1 MPAPSAVAGVQVMQ
15 ALVARELVER
25 FGLPE
30 RRAAALL
37 GIVPSS
43 ISQYLSGKRLGP
55 TLAAYWNDE
64 GARRLARRA
73 AQQLVQGAGGPR
85 SVLEAAL
92 ALGERPPSSPS
103 APVASGPP
111 ATPSRE
117 TPLWLRHRIEG
128 EQQAVA
134 ECMRLA
140 QRSRD
145 ELTRAIFRQ
154 IASDSLRHAEIVAS
168 LGELLDRGISS
179 SRPSGITPT
188 DVEALIAR
196 ERAAEEAGD
205 AGRRDGLGGV
215 MGILWESMEADER
228 KHELLLARLLDAARE
243 PPASAP
249 PAGASRRP
257 AARRRPAAPDRSPS
271 QGPLPPR

>member
-1 MPAPSAVAGVQVMQ
+1 MAGVQVMQ

-55 TLAAYWNDE
+55 ALAAYWNDE

>member
-55 TLAAYWNDE
+55 ALAAYWNDE

>member
-55 TLAAYWNDE
+55 ALAAYWNDE

-257 AARRRPAAPDRSPS
+257 DARRRPAAPDRSPS

>member
-55 TLAAYWNDE
+55 ALAAYWNDE

-103 APVASGPP
+103 PPVASGPP

>member
-1 MPAPSAVAGVQVMQ
+1 MPVPSAVAGVQVMQ

-55 TLAAYWNDE
+55 ALAKHWNDE

-73 AQQLVQGAGGPR
+73 AQQLVQGATGPR
-85 SVLEAAL
+85 PVLEAAL
-92 ALGERPPSSPS
+92 ALDERPPPSPGAS
-103 APVASGPP
+103 AESGPP
-111 ATPSRE
+111 PTPSRD

-145 ELTRAIFRQ
+145 ELTRAVFRQ

-188 DVEALIAR
+188 DVESLIAR
-196 ERAAEEAGD
+196 ERAAEAAGES
-205 AGRRDGLGGV
+205 GRRDGLGGV

-228 KHELLLARLLDAARE
+228 KHELLLARLLEAARE
-243 PPASAP
+243 PPAP
-249 PAGASRRP
+249 LPTVGASRPP
-257 AARRRPAAPDRSPS
+257 AARRGGGSPRRRRSSESAPPK
-271 QGPLPPR
+271 